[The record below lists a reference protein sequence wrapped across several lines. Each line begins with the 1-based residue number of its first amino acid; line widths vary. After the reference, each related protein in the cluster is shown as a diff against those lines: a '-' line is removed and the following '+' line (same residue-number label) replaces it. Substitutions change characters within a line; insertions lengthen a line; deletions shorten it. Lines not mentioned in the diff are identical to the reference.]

1 MTEPTPPADLE
12 HEDHE
17 PDHDPRPLTDEEMS
31 SG

>member
-1 MTEPTPPADLE
+1 MTEPTPADLE

-17 PDHDPRPLTDEEMS
+17 PDHDPRPLTDEEMA